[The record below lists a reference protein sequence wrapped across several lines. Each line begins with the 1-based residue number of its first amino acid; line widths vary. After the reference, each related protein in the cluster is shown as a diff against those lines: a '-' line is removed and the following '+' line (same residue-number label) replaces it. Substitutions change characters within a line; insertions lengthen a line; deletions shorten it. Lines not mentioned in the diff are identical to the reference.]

1 MAAPVWE
8 TPPGSLGTIV
18 EQEFYQIQLSASNT
32 ASYEY
37 LSGVLPQGI
46 RVTNTG
52 LTEGYPENVDYIQG
66 VPKAV
71 TKDTT
76 SQFTVRASS
85 EDGLVADRVFTLTV
99 TGPDAP
105 IIDTL
110 PTSDLG
116 DYFDGEFISKQL
128 TATDEDPG
136 DTQTWKLIAGE
147 LPTGLTLST
156 SGLLSGWLEPL
167 PAETGDSGFD
177 VNNFDIGSLDFSVI
191 SRSVTYKFTVQ
202 VADSGGLTSSKE
214 FTIFV
219 ASKNTLQADTTL
231 YTADSFAPTVDSS
244 LIGSNITSDSSNK
257 RTPHMVTKPADFGE
271 ILHDNYYSFQFIGA
285 DLDKDPIMYSIT
297 TGDGLGYDAD
307 GSNFDMA
314 GLDRGDLK
322 LPPGM
327 TLDTTS
333 GWLSG
338 YIPVQSA
345 TTKDYK
351 FGIQV
356 YKKDHTEFISEITF
370 FTLTI
375 IGNVAG
381 IVTWP
386 TADLGTI
393 DTGSVS
399 ELDVSATISN
409 NKSVVYELKT
419 GKDNNLPQGLKL
431 EQTGLVTGRVS
442 FESFMADTGTTTFDK
457 DNTLITETTFEREF
471 KFSVRVYSSDLT
483 IDTFQ
488 EFTITLTPSSFKP
501 YEALY
506 VKALPVIEQRDL
518 YQSLVNNSD
527 DVAPEDVYRL
537 GDLNFGVQKEVRAL
551 ISSGLNPVPTTD
563 YVEAMAYNHHNSVL
577 RFGDIKV
584 AHAYEADGKTVKYDV
599 VYVDLIDRN
608 QGIDPTRKLS
618 SPAAQQID
626 LHKQQ
631 SVTAMTGFNAPLT
644 IDSHQLSVDS
654 GGFKAADGNYRYAY
668 PNAIENMRSRIST
681 GVGYA
686 VLERLTLP
694 QWMQDKQLD
703 ANSVVLGY
711 TFAAPLVYCK
721 AGSGDKVA
729 YLLNQR
735 TNIDLKKISFEID
748 RFILDNNLSKNYN
761 KTSGEWT
768 SAAETTFDVAQA
780 ETNPSIT
787 DKSTFDGGG
796 TRFFANV
803 DAYAAPDEN
812 DQFIKFPKRSLFYY
826 DRSSSGFEYNNNS

>member
-1 MAAPVWE
+1 MAAPVWA

-18 EQEFYQIQLSASNT
+18 EQEFYQIQLSASNAT
-32 ASYEY
+32 SYEY
-37 LSGVLPQGI
+37 LSGVLPEGI
-46 RVTNTG
+46 RVTATG
-52 LTEGYPENVDYIQG
+52 LTEGFPQNVDYIQG

-71 TKDTT
+71 TKDTI
-76 SQFTVRASS
+76 SQFTVRALS

-105 IIDTL
+105 VIDTL
-110 PTSDLG
+110 PTSNLG
-116 DYFDGEFISKQL
+116 DHFDGGFFSKQL
-128 TATDEDPG
+128 TATDDDPG
-136 DTQTWKLIAGE
+136 DTQTWKLIAGN
-147 LPTGLTLST
+147 LPAGVTLST
-156 SGLLSGWLEPL
+156 SGLLSGFLEPQ
-167 PAETGDSGFD
+167 PTETGDSGFD
-177 VNNFDIGSLDFSVI
+177 VNSFDIGSLDFSVV

-202 VADSGGLTSSKE
+202 VADAGGLTSSKE
-214 FTIFV
+214 YTMFV

-231 YTADSFAPTVDSS
+231 YTADNFAPTVDSS
-244 LIGSNITSDSSNK
+244 LIGSKITSDSSNK
-257 RTPHMVTKPADFGE
+257 RTPYMVTKPADFGE
-271 ILHDNYYSFQFIGA
+271 ILHDNYYNFQFVGI
-285 DLDKDPIMYSIT
+285 DPDKDPILYSIT

-314 GLDRGDLK
+314 GLDRGDLE

-333 GWLSG
+333 GWLTG
-338 YIPVQSA
+338 YIPVQTA

-356 YKKDHTEFISEITF
+356 YKQAHTEFISELTF

-381 IVTWP
+381 VVTWP
-386 TADLGTI
+386 TADLGNL

-409 NKSVVYELKT
+409 NKSVTYELKT
-419 GKDNNLPQGLKL
+419 GKDNNLPQGLRL
-431 EQTGLVTGRVS
+431 EQNGLITGRVS
-442 FESFMADTGTTTFDK
+442 FESFMSDTGTTTFDK
-457 DNTLITETTFEREF
+457 DDTLIKETTFERQY
-471 KFSVRVYSSDLT
+471 KFTVRVYSSDLT

-488 EFTITLTPSSFKP
+488 EFTVTLAPSSFKP

-506 VKALPVIEQRDL
+506 IKALPVIEQRDI
-518 YQSLVNNSD
+518 YESLVNNSD
-527 DVAPEDVYRL
+527 DVAPDDVYRL
-537 GDLNFGVQKEVRAL
+537 GDVNFGIQKDLRAL

-563 YVEAMAYNHHNSVL
+563 YVEAMAYNHHNSTL

-599 VYVDLIDRN
+599 VYVDLIDN
-608 QGIDPTRKLS
+608 SQGIDPTSKLP
-618 SPAAQQID
+618 SPASQQID

-631 SVTAMTGFNAPLT
+631 SVTAMTGFNSPLS

-735 TNIDLKKISFEID
+735 TNIDLKKVSFEID
-748 RFILDNNLSKNYN
+748 RFILDNNLSKYYN

-768 SAAETTFDVAQA
+768 NSAETTFDVERA
-780 ETNPSIT
+780 ETNPAIT
-787 DKSTFDGGG
+787 AKSTFDGGG
-796 TRFFANV
+796 TRFFA
-803 DAYAAPDEN
+803 DPDSYAAPDED

-826 DRSSSGFEYNNNS
+826 NRSSSGFEYNNNS